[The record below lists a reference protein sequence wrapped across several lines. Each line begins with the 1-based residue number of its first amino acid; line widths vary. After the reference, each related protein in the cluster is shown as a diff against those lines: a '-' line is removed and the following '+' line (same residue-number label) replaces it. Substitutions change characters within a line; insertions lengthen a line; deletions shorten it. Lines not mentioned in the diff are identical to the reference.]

1 MIWRIKTRAHAFQIP
16 RVTIE
21 KLLFPAKAKLTN
33 PSIMPKMKLILTSE
47 GLDAQFRLIRA
58 NEEKE
63 EGEIDDDDEEE
74 EEFEE
79 NEHEKDQNSKEVEG
93 DGENK
98 DKLEQTNGKPVSKQ
112 PRISLFEMQSF
123 LIALLLPGPR
133 LSTPPSWCKVIRCM
147 KATNVGIYLLDNVDL
162 DWIEDKGSKFD
173 HAFRFETSPNWI
185 ERLTSVPLSN
195 RLQSLNLPREFG
207 CGDNPTFETNLNA
220 PPKVPRTSLL
230 LSPIQ
235 MIVENY
241 PMPPDEGIKILRT
254 RIPQVTDD
262 SPMFGID
269 CEMCLTSK
277 SELTR
282 ISIVDEE
289 LRIVYNELVKPD
301 EPITNYQ
308 TRYSGITQQ
317 MLENVSTTL
326 EDVHYFMRKHLP
338 RDAIFCG
345 HSLNMDLVALQI
357 FHPFVI
363 DTSVIFS
370 RSGRRSYKP
379 SLKSLAYEL
388 LGKEIQTSTQLGHD
402 SVEDAITAIEL
413 VKLKLINGLEFGDTV
428 AFEETQGIK
437 FDYKTGITHLP
448 MDKFITR
455 HDANLSYRRADT
467 TAGARSIYIHDQQ
480 EPLEQSVK
488 ESILYLLQKEGAVC
502 VIMTNLGECYIK
514 L

>member
-1 MIWRIKTRAHAFQIP
+1 MPKL
-16 RVTIE
+16 
-21 KLLFPAKAKLTN
+21 KLLIN
-33 PSIMPKMKLILTSE
+33 PE
-47 GLDAQFRLIRA
+47 GLDAQFRLIA
-58 NEEKE
+58 NNEEKE
-63 EGEIDDDDEEE
+63 EGEIDDDDEEDESE
-74 EEFEE
+74 ECEAIG
-79 NEHEKDQNSKEVEG
+79 N
-93 DGENK
+93 GENGNK
-98 DKLEQTNGKPVSKQ
+98 EEDGNKNENGKQTSKQ

-123 LIALLLPGPR
+123 IIALLLPEPR
-133 LSTPPSWCKVIRCM
+133 LSTPPSWCRVIRCM
-147 KATNVGIYLLDNVDL
+147 KASNIGIFMLDNVDL
-162 DWIEDKGSKFD
+162 DWIDDKGSKFT

-185 ERLTSVPLSN
+185 ERLSSVPLSN

-207 CGDNPTFETNLNA
+207 GDDCSFESNLNA
-220 PPKVPRTSLL
+220 KPKIPKTSLL

-241 PMPPDEGIKILRT
+241 PMPTDEGIKILRS
-254 RIPQVTDD
+254 RFPCVEDD

-269 CEMCLTSK
+269 CEMCMTTK

-289 LRIVYNELVKPD
+289 LRIVYNELVKPA
-301 EPITNYQ
+301 EAITNYQ

-317 MLENVSTTL
+317 MLENVTTTL

-345 HSLNMDLVALQI
+345 HSLNMDLAALGI

-379 SLKSLAYEL
+379 SLKSLSYEL

-402 SVEDAITAIEL
+402 SIEDAVTALEL
-413 VKLKLINGLEFGDTV
+413 VKLKLINGIEFGDTV
-428 AFEETQGIK
+428 AFEDAQGIK

-448 MDKFITR
+448 MDKFIMR

-467 TAGARSIYIHDQQ
+467 TPGARSIYIHDQQ

-488 ESILYLLQKEGAVC
+488 DAVLNLLEKEGAVC
-502 VIMTNLGECYIK
+502 VVLTNLGECYIK